1 MTHAARTLR
10 RPVAANT
17 YADAAVVLFDG
28 TPMFASKQV
37 MREQYGKLFT
47 DSPHLQ
53 LTVASRMEAGDF
65 VVDEEHVTGVRFEGL
80 PTEMTALSIYRVADG
95 KIARLMLLF

>member
-1 MTHAARTLR
+1 MSLPRQILHC
-10 RPVAANT
+10 
-17 YADAAVVLFDG
+17 Y
-28 TPMFASKQV
+28 
-37 MREQYGKLFT
+37 
-47 DSPHLQ
+47 
-53 LTVASRMEAGDF
+53 F

>member
-1 MTHAARTLR
+1 MRI
-10 RPVAANT
+10 P
-17 YADAAVVLFDG
+17 DG
-28 TPMFASKQV
+28 
-37 MREQYGKLFT
+37 
-47 DSPHLQ
+47 HLSLPRQ
-53 LTVASRMEAGDF
+53 ILHCYF